1 MEIYMATTVEEIVQL
16 EHHYWQAIKDK
27 DLGTLVRL
35 TDDPCVVT
43 GAQGPGT
50 VDRAAY
56 EKMLMGAKWTVLDF
70 TLSDVQARM
79 ARDDVA
85 IIAYRV
91 REELDVAGERLT
103 LEAADASVWIR
114 RDGRWVCSLHTE
126 SVIGDPYGRDRASR
140 GVPGK

>member
-1 MEIYMATTVEEIVQL
+1 MEVQMATTTVQEIVQL
-16 EHHYWQAIKDK
+16 EQQYWQAIKDK
-27 DLGTLVRL
+27 DLSTLLRL

-50 VDRAAY
+50 VDRTAY
-56 EKMLMGAKWTVLDF
+56 EKMLTGAKWTVLDF

-79 ARDDVA
+79 AHDDVA

-114 RDGRWVCSLHTE
+114 RDGQWVCSLHTE
-126 SVIGDPYGRDRASR
+126 SVIGDPYG
-140 GVPGK
+140 